1 MAIAYLFVSA
11 LGTYVFGKAGDVPV
25 MIIFIGLT
33 LIYLVEAPTRLAG
46 WNPGSRIVAL
56 LQCLTGIW
64 LMYCTWAVTVNL
76 ALGYKLWI

>member
-1 MAIAYLFVSA
+1 M
-11 LGTYVFGKAGDVPV
+11 
-25 MIIFIGLT
+25 MIFIGLT
-33 LIYLVEAPTRLAG
+33 LIYLVEGLTRLAG
-46 WNPGSRIVAL
+46 WSAGSRIGAL

>member
-1 MAIAYLFVSA
+1 
-11 LGTYVFGKAGDVPV
+11 

-46 WNPGSRIVAL
+46 WNAGSRIVAL
-56 LQCLTGIW
+56 LQCLTGLW

-76 ALGYKLWI
+76 ALGYKRWI

>member
-1 MAIAYLFVSA
+1 MTPQIFTFGNSPFWSIAI
-11 LGTYVFGKAGDVPV
+11 
-25 MIIFIGLT
+25 IGLA
-33 LIYLVEAPTRLAG
+33 LIYFVEVPTRLAG
-46 WNPGSRIVAL
+46 WKGGLRLVAL

>member
-1 MAIAYLFVSA
+1 MSHSELRIAIA
-11 LGTYVFGKAGDVPV
+11 GCGKIADQH
-25 MIIFIGLT
+25 
-33 LIYLVEAPTRLAG
+33 VEAIDRV
-46 WNPGSRIVAL
+46 PGSRIVAL